1 MVAPKWR
8 RNLVICFAFRHVK
21 SGTDAACAETITND
35 FEAVS
40 GGLEFSKIFGS
51 SQSDRAAVGV
61 GDELE
66 VESEVCPQAAPHGP
80 SPHGPSPPAPFHP
93 APLHPASPPGL
104 STPPLRSAS
113 PPGLST
119 RPLAWPRPLSHPTR
133 APYAVRGR
141 FATCTTA
148 TNLGRRQRAS

>member
-35 FEAVS
+35 FETVS

-66 VESEVCPQAAPHGP
+66 VESEVCPPAAPH
-80 SPHGPSPPAPFHP
+80 APLHTAPLHRPLSTRPLSTRPLHP
-93 APLHPASPPGL
+93 ASPLRLSARPLHPASPPG
-104 STPPLRSAS
+104 PLLG
-113 PPGLST
+113 P
-119 RPLAWPRPLSHPTR
+119 
-133 APYAVRGR
+133 AP
-141 FATCTTA
+141 
-148 TNLGRRQRAS
+148 